1 MAIRAPGRANSALAQ
16 IPQKKRKYKKGEKLP
31 MQMQVV
37 QLRNG
42 DPSWTIKFLL
52 GKLWS
57 DARLGG
63 GGREIQGKGEIQTQ
77 IKPKQ
82 IQKIQMKT
90 KQAQMQ
96 MRRTQMQKIKIQI
109 YFCRAGRL
117 EGREREITGGRT
129 RNAIRAT

>member
-1 MAIRAPGRANSALAQ
+1 
-16 IPQKKRKYKKGEKLP
+16 

-63 GGREIQGKGEIQTQ
+63 GGREIQGKGETQTQ

-90 KQAQMQ
+90 KQAQIQ
-96 MRRTQMQKIKIQI
+96 MR
-109 YFCRAGRL
+109 
-117 EGREREITGGRT
+117 
-129 RNAIRAT
+129 

>member
-1 MAIRAPGRANSALAQ
+1 
-16 IPQKKRKYKKGEKLP
+16 

-90 KQAQMQ
+90 KQAQIQ
-96 MRRTQMQKIKIQI
+96 MRRTQMPKIKIQI

-117 EGREREITGGRT
+117 EGREREITGGTT
-129 RNAIRAT
+129 RNAIRDT

>member
-1 MAIRAPGRANSALAQ
+1 
-16 IPQKKRKYKKGEKLP
+16 

-42 DPSWTIKFLL
+42 DPRWTIKFLL

-63 GGREIQGKGEIQTQ
+63 GGREIQGKGGIQIQ
-77 IKPKQ
+77 IKRTQ

-90 KQAQMQ
+90 KQAQLQ
-96 MRRTQMQKIKIQI
+96 MSQTQIQKIKIQI
-109 YFCRAGRL
+109 
-117 EGREREITGGRT
+117 
-129 RNAIRAT
+129 

>member
-1 MAIRAPGRANSALAQ
+1 M
-16 IPQKKRKYKKGEKLP
+16 P

-63 GGREIQGKGEIQTQ
+63 GGREIQGKGEIQIQ
-77 IKPKQ
+77 IK
-82 IQKIQMKT
+82 
-90 KQAQMQ
+90 
-96 MRRTQMQKIKIQI
+96 
-109 YFCRAGRL
+109 
-117 EGREREITGGRT
+117 
-129 RNAIRAT
+129 

>member
-1 MAIRAPGRANSALAQ
+1 
-16 IPQKKRKYKKGEKLP
+16 
-31 MQMQVV
+31 MQVV

-63 GGREIQGKGEIQTQ
+63 GGREIQGKGETQTQ

-82 IQKIQMKT
+82 IQKIQTKT
-90 KQAQMQ
+90 KQAQIQ
-96 MRRTQMQKIKIQI
+96 MRRTQMQKIKIQM

-129 RNAIRAT
+129 RNAIRDT